1 MVVADS
7 DVLIDALDAG
17 KEPMA
22 THVAGLIDRGEL
34 TTTAVSFFELLAGP
48 RTSVDRLEL
57 LQAELGP
64 VEVLPVTR
72 GAADL
77 AAAVA
82 RYLGRTGQP
91 IPFPD
96 LLIAGV
102 CLAAGLPLLTR
113 NAAHFRRI
121 PGLVL
126 APLPH

>member
-17 KEPMA
+17 REPVA
-22 THVAGLIDRGEL
+22 AHVAGLIARGEL
-34 TTTAVSFFELLAGP
+34 ATTAISFFELLAGS

-64 VEVLPVTR
+64 LDVLPVSR

-77 AAAVA
+77 AAAAA
-82 RYLGRTGQP
+82 RYLDRTGQR
-91 IPFPD
+91 IPVPD

-102 CLAAGLPLLTR
+102 CLAADLPLLTR
-113 NAAHFRRI
+113 NGAHFRRV

-126 APLPH
+126 APLPT